1 MRWKIAS
8 ALMATAISQI
18 DQSNGFTANP
28 NMISHMDESGTDFA
42 KAMLMSEFF
51 PEPVKTRKKDDW
63 LTTALRK
70 YPRGELTDLMRFA
83 YERIVSDVQLE
94 NILNQLDS
102 NPKPFEFCFR
112 FSINFKTIFET
123 TKSDKSVHGGDIYGF
138 FLANQKRYQKAV
150 IEKDWF
156 RIDYVTYSLISDSIS
171 LKL

>member
-28 NMISHMDESGTDFA
+28 NMISHMDESGTQFA

-63 LTTALRK
+63 LTQAIRK

-83 YERIVSDVQLE
+83 YERIVSDM
-94 NILNQLDS
+94 
-102 NPKPFEFCFR
+102 
-112 FSINFKTIFET
+112 
-123 TKSDKSVHGGDIYGF
+123 
-138 FLANQKRYQKAV
+138 
-150 IEKDWF
+150 
-156 RIDYVTYSLISDSIS
+156 
-171 LKL
+171 